1 MARKVFVVEHSA
13 WRQMKENY
21 PIYLP
26 YQFHWR
32 PQSALG
38 DPQLPNK
45 KMKTPFLSNMLKS
58 QRLTSTFFPT
68 SKSCLLTETNMT
80 PVMNKMFST

>member
-1 MARKVFVVEHSA
+1 MQKILVPETFA
-13 WRQMKENY
+13 WCQMKENY
-21 PIYLP
+21 KIYLP

-45 KMKTPFLSNMLKS
+45 KMKTRFLSNM
-58 QRLTSTFFPT
+58 
-68 SKSCLLTETNMT
+68 
-80 PVMNKMFST
+80 